1 MTDPNHEFAA
11 IDYPEADAPPTR
23 RRWRFSLKAMM
34 LLVALVAAF
43 LGGRASD
50 VQWSAPQAGTW
61 QLLMPAG
68 FEQPVP
74 MYALGDNR
82 FVLRSYGN
90 LGGTYRW
97 NGRRLV
103 VEAPEDARFMGLE
116 WVWEGDDLVLV
127 AEPASRPAGPSYL
140 GARLRFMSADSSEAD
155 AARRRATAAN
165 PRPTAPPG
173 LLQLGRAPTSIAE
186 LPGFVADP
194 WQAPTIGKWTL
205 TVRPGPKPLTVQLVA
220 DGKDHFNLQGA
231 GAMAGHYA
239 VKGSRLVATAPD
251 DRRMAG
257 LAWAWNGNELVLV
270 AEPSP
275 PPTGASYLG
284 AKLRYLE
291 PERNEE

>member
-1 MTDPNHEFAA
+1 MDPNREFAA
-11 IDYPEADAPPTR
+11 IESLESGSNPARSP
-23 RRWRFSLKAMM
+23 WRFSLKA
-34 LLVALVAAF
+34 LLLTFALVAAF

-50 VQWSAPQAGTW
+50 AHWSAPQAGTW

-103 VEAPEDARFMGLE
+103 VESPEDSRFMGLE

-127 AEPASRPAGPSYL
+127 AEPAGRPAGPSYL
-140 GARLRFMSADSSEAD
+140 GARLRFVSADSSEAD
-155 AARRRATAAN
+155 TVRRATAAN
-165 PRPTAPPG
+165 PRPTPPAG
-173 LLQLGRAPTSIAE
+173 LSQLGRAPTGIAK
-186 LPGFVADP
+186 LPGLVADP
-194 WQAPTIGKWTL
+194 WKAPTVGKWKL
-205 TVRPGPKPLTVQLVA
+205 TVRPGPKPLVINLVA
-220 DGKDHFNLQGA
+220 EGEGLFNLQGA

-239 VKGSRLVATAPD
+239 VKGNRLVATSPN

-270 AEPSP
+270 AEPTP

-284 AKLRYLE
+284 AKLRYLQP
-291 PERNEE
+291 PEDEN